1 MGLGNALRKINAEA
15 KRLRKKH
22 PNAKYS
28 TLQKQAGRAFKA
40 GKLKKRKSRST
51 GKVAKVAKV
60 GRVRKRKTTRR
71 KAAKPR
77 VVVRTRVRTVTKVRR
92 VGKASTMDK
101 LLPVLAIAGVG
112 LLIYKVVSDRPAANS
127 QQYMP
132 TGNYQRDN
140 SAANILAWATAGGIA
155 INAITALIKMLNEKS
170 DAEVIQAGNQVQN
183 NGQLPPGW
191 QYI

>member
-15 KRLRKKH
+15 RRLRKKH
-22 PNAKYS
+22 PGAKYS
-28 TLQKQAGRAFKA
+28 TLQKQAGKAYKA
-40 GKLKKRKSRST
+40 GKLKNKKRRKV

-60 GRVRKRKTTRR
+60 GKVRKRKATRR

-77 VVVRTRVRTVTKVRR
+77 VVVRTRTRTVTKVRR

-101 LLPVLAIAGVG
+101 LLPVLAIAGIG
-112 LLIYKVVSDRPAANS
+112 LLAYKLISDRPAANS

-155 INAITALIKMLNEKS
+155 INAIANLIQMLNSKS
-170 DAEVIQAGNQVQN
+170 DNEVVNASQQVQN
-183 NGQLPPGW
+183 SGQLPPGW
-191 QYI
+191 LA